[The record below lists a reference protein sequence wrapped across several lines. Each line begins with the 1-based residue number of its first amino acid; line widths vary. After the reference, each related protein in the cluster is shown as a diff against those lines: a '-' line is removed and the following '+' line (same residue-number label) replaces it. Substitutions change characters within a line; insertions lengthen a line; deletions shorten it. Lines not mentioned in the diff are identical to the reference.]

1 MLLLLQKGLR
11 NIYLKSIIMVYNYYN
26 KGDPMLNNLSIRM
39 KLVLQILV
47 PTLTILAL
55 ASFLIYGKYAE
66 VQTFQR
72 ADKSSVL
79 LSRISSLVHET
90 QKERGMSAVYLG
102 SKGQKYKDKLL
113 NQRKLTDKQLEM
125 IQAYIAQEN
134 LNTPEYLG
142 DVISKAYADVSKLK
156 EMREK
161 ILNLQIST
169 QDALAYYTHMNNDF
183 LMIIV
188 KVSAVPSTPEI
199 SKQIIAYL
207 SFLMAK
213 ERAGIERAVGAN
225 ILTHD
230 YFVGD
235 SQERFADLISTQNSF
250 MKTFNDYS
258 DEATK
263 SYFNQMLNNTPA
275 VKEVQRI
282 RNVILNA
289 HEIGGFGIN
298 ATYWFDTIS
307 KKLGLLKKTENYII
321 NHLHISSSKIKHNV
335 KLAIAVSNLVHETQK
350 ERGATAGYVG
360 SQGKKF
366 IKRLPQQKR
375 LTDKKLQEL
384 QDVLDHTDMEQF
396 NYISRKWLHQALVE
410 LKKLKTIRN
419 GAQHLTMGGKKVIGY
434 YTNMHA
440 LFLNFLGAMAQDA
453 KTVTEARSL
462 LAWYYF
468 DMAKERAGIERA
480 VMSNAFARN
489 KFLPGMK
496 DKFVMLV
503 TQQDDYLDSFEK
515 AASKEMVAYYKK
527 TVTGNVVDEVNRM
540 RDIAFHTDKIGG
552 FGEDPN
558 HWFSVITQKINL
570 LKKGDDYLSKKL
582 LETVDVALS
591 SAKTQLYSFLI
602 VIGFV
607 LLFIII
613 FSKKIADGI
622 TGAIAKFQVGLLNF
636 FDYIN
641 RDREDIELLDAQSK
655 DEFGM
660 MAQVVNENIQ
670 RTQKSIEED
679 TKFIINTQEIM
690 SKMTNGHL
698 NVRIEAQTSNTNLQ
712 NLKDTINGALS
723 QLENRMSTLNQI
735 LDKYSNYDYTQ
746 EVVVSGFEEGSTFN
760 NLIQNINALRD
771 AIVSMLQNSSSSAQE
786 LLNKAEYLQEQMD
799 ALSSATL
806 KQAAMLQNAADRMQ
820 NIDESGR
827 ETSMKAADV
836 VQQSNDIKSVIS
848 IIADIA
854 DQTNLLALNAAIE
867 AARAGEHGRGFAVV
881 ADEVR
886 KLAERTQKSL
896 AEINANINVLTQ
908 SITDISASIDEQ
920 SGDISAINDSISE
933 IDRKTKENSEIVTNV
948 DEVATDV
955 KEMAVSISNDV
966 LKNKF

>member
-1 MLLLLQKGLR
+1 MLK
-11 NIYLKSIIMVYNYYN
+11 NM
-26 KGDPMLNNLSIRM
+26 SIRM
-39 KLVLQILV
+39 KLILQILI
-47 PTLTILAL
+47 PTITILLL
-55 ASFLIYGKYAE
+55 ASILIYGKYTE
-66 VQTFQR
+66 VATFQR
-72 ADKSSVL
+72 AEKSSIL
-79 LSRISSLVHET
+79 LSYISSLVHET

-102 SKGQKYKDKLL
+102 SKGKKYKAKLIE
-113 NQRKLTDKQLEM
+113 QRKLTDKQLAVIKE
-125 IQAYIAQEN
+125 YIAKEN
-134 LNTPEYLG
+134 LNTPELLG
-142 DVISKAYADVSKLK
+142 DVISKAYEDTSKLQV
-156 EMREK
+156 MRDK
-161 ILNLQIST
+161 ILKLQIPT
-169 QDALAYYTHMNNDF
+169 NKALEYYTNMNNDF

-235 SQERFADLISTQNSF
+235 SQEKFSDLISTQNSF

-258 DEATK
+258 DEQTK
-263 SYFNQMLNNTPA
+263 SYFNTLINNAPS

-289 HEIGGFGIN
+289 HELGGFGVN

-321 NHLHISSSKIKHNV
+321 QHLNITSQKIKRNEE
-335 KLAIAVSNLVHETQK
+335 LAIAVSNLVHETQK

-360 SQGKKF
+360 SKGKKF
-366 IKRLPQQKR
+366 VKRLPAQKL
-375 LTDKKLQEL
+375 LTNKKLLEFRR
-384 QDVLDHTDMEQF
+384 VLSRTDRSKI
-396 NYISRKWLHQALVE
+396 NYISRSWLKQAVHE
-410 LKKLKTIRN
+410 LNKLDTIRE
-419 GAQHLTMGGKKVIGY
+419 GASKLSMGGKKVIGY

-515 AASKEMVAYYKK
+515 AASKSMVDYYHR
-527 TVTGNVVDEVNRM
+527 TVSGKVVDEVNRM
-540 RDIAFHTDKIGG
+540 RDIAFKTDKIGG

-558 HWFSVITQKINL
+558 HWFTVMTQKINL
-570 LKKGDDYLSKKL
+570 LKQGDDYLAKKL
-582 LETVDVALS
+582 LKTVDVALS
-591 SAKTQLYSFLI
+591 SAQMQLYTFLI
-602 VIGFV
+602 TIIVV
-607 LLFIII
+607 LLLIII
-613 FSKKIADGI
+613 LSKKIADCI

-641 RDREDIELLDAQSK
+641 RDRNDIELLDDSSK
-655 DEFGM
+655 DELGM
-660 MAQVVNENIQ
+660 MAKVVNENIQ
-670 RTQKSIEED
+670 RTKNSIEED
-679 TKFIINTQEIM
+679 NQFILNTQEIM
-690 SKMTNGHL
+690 KKMTNGYL
-698 NVRIEAQTSNTNLQ
+698 NVRIEAQSSNENLQ

-723 QLENRMSTLNQI
+723 QLEERIGVLNDI
-735 LDKYSNYDYTQ
+735 LDKYSNYDYTP
-746 EVVVSGFEEGSTFN
+746 EVIVSGFEEGSTFKV
-760 NLIQNINALRD
+760 LIDNINALRE
-771 AIVSMLQNSSSSAQE
+771 AIISMLQNSSHSAND
-786 LLNKAEYLQEQMD
+786 LLSKAEFLQEQMD
-799 ALSSATL
+799 ALNSATL
-806 KQAAMLQNAADRMQ
+806 EQAKMLQDAADRMQ

-827 ETSMKAADV
+827 ETSLKAGEV
-836 VQQSNDIKSVIS
+836 MSQSNDIKSVIS

-854 DQTNLLALNAAIE
+854 EQTNLLALNAAIE

-908 SITDISASIDEQ
+908 SITDISALIEEQ
-920 SGDISAINDSISE
+920 SSNISNINDTVAE
-933 IDRKTKENSEIVTNV
+933 IDSKTQDNSEIVSNV
-948 DEVATDV
+948 DEVATEV
-955 KEMAVSISNDV
+955 KDMAVSISKDV